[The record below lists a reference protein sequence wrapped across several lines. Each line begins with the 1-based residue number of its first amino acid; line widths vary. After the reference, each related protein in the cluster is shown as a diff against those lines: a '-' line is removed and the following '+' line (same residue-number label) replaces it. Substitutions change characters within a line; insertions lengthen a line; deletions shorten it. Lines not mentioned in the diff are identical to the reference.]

1 MEVGLSGTVGFFY
14 FNPGSV
20 NYLFQAKEMAVN
32 TQTSTKTVK
41 LSIAFL
47 VMFAVVSISLRIMMR
62 SEGGLPAGDSAWS
75 ISISHQ
81 IKTLDEDAV
90 VFLPPPWDTRNA
102 RLYSQSLS
110 HPGLRQ
116 RRTKSDRKDRDIAL
130 TAPRVGQYTIES
142 LFSIYVSH
150 LPLSEP
156 RSSTLTENNRASW
169 LTSSKGIEVNTSTT
183 DIIVGGLAHNTSDTE
198 HLIESLFNFV
208 SNNIRIAPGKSSASE
223 DALSSKRASALGS
236 TRALVAL
243 LRSAHL
249 PARIV
254 TGVDL
259 QASSQ
264 LPRYW
269 AEVYDGAQWLPL
281 DPVNGYLNELPIF
294 YIPIRKGDTELLRTE
309 NATVSGTEWKITS
322 LPSYQGL
329 LSAETRRPTEIFD
342 LTRLSLPSREML
354 SVLLLMPLGVLATE
368 LIRQFAGIRTYGT
381 FTPTLLALA
390 VTHVEWTTAVIVLL
404 LVTVIGVAIS
414 SAMRDLNL
422 QRAPRLAI
430 VFTLVAISMSIVVSG
445 MNYFDPVTDS
455 TVTLLPLV
463 ILTMLVDRIYTIYDE
478 RGLHTAVIRLFWTVA
493 AAIVSLLV
501 ILQAHWGT
509 WLVSYPEA
517 HAITLAII
525 IMIGLYHGP
534 KLKDAPSFRW
544 MQEPPRKLRD
554 RTTDKR
560 QPEQSGDKL

>member
-90 VFLPPPWDTRNA
+90 VFLPPPWDTRHA

-116 RRTKSDRKDRDIAL
+116 RRTKSDLKDRDIAL

-269 AEVYDGAQWLPL
+269 AEVY
-281 DPVNGYLNELPIF
+281 
-294 YIPIRKGDTELLRTE
+294 
-309 NATVSGTEWKITS
+309 
-322 LPSYQGL
+322 
-329 LSAETRRPTEIFD
+329 
-342 LTRLSLPSREML
+342 LSL
-354 SVLLLMPLGVLATE
+354 
-368 LIRQFAGIRTYGT
+368 IHI
-381 FTPTLLALA
+381 
-390 VTHVEWTTAVIVLL
+390 
-404 LVTVIGVAIS
+404 
-414 SAMRDLNL
+414 
-422 QRAPRLAI
+422 
-430 VFTLVAISMSIVVSG
+430 
-445 MNYFDPVTDS
+445 
-455 TVTLLPLV
+455 
-463 ILTMLVDRIYTIYDE
+463 
-478 RGLHTAVIRLFWTVA
+478 
-493 AAIVSLLV
+493 
-501 ILQAHWGT
+501 
-509 WLVSYPEA
+509 
-517 HAITLAII
+517 
-525 IMIGLYHGP
+525 
-534 KLKDAPSFRW
+534 
-544 MQEPPRKLRD
+544 
-554 RTTDKR
+554 
-560 QPEQSGDKL
+560 